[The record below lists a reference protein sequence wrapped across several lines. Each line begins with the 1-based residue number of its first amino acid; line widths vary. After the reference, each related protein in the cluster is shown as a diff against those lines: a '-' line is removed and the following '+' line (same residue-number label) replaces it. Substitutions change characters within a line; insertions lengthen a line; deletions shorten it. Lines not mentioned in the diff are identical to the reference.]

1 MGLMR
6 GWMECG
12 VDRYYTCGASRPW
25 RRGRPGCAWGGSPM
39 GAPPWSPSPSSAPPP
54 SPPSA
59 AASSIDRLIP
69 SPPPPPPPLP
79 HFRIDSPLA
88 DRAMRADAEERE
100 REREGGGCARRGRSA
115 CRGGTG
121 EREGLPASFMSFFFP
136 VTYRFAVEFDYI
148 KFFLIWN
155 LNHWDKKKIIFVCE
169 KHGT

>member
-100 REREGGGCARRGRSA
+100 RERGRGMCAKRKERMQRRNRRE
-115 CRGGTG
+115 RG
-121 EREGLPASFMSFFFP
+121 ASCIVYVLFFSRYISVRCGIWLYQIFLNM
-136 VTYRFAVEFDYI
+136 EF
-148 KFFLIWN
+148 KSLR
-155 LNHWDKKKIIFVCE
+155 
-169 KHGT
+169 